1 MTTVLPA
8 ISDRADELE
17 RLCLAHRVQRLDLF
31 GSAVTGHYDPES
43 SDLDFV
49 VEFQPTNTPGARAD
63 AYFGLLEGLEEL
75 FGRPIDLVV
84 GSAIRNPYFLES
96 VDESRDFVYLSPRA
110 ASNDPANTPDLLCH
124 ATPPF
129 APLLL
134 PHWRGARWKPWR

>member
-1 MTTVLPA
+1 MTTVISA
-8 ISDRADELE
+8 ISDHADELE

-31 GSAVTGHYDPES
+31 GSAATGHYDPED

-49 VEFQPTNTPGARAD
+49 VEFQPTDTPGARAD

-96 VDESRDFVYLSPRA
+96 VEESRTPVYGG
-110 ASNDPANTPDLLCH
+110 C
-124 ATPPF
+124 
-129 APLLL
+129 
-134 PHWRGARWKPWR
+134 ARQWQA